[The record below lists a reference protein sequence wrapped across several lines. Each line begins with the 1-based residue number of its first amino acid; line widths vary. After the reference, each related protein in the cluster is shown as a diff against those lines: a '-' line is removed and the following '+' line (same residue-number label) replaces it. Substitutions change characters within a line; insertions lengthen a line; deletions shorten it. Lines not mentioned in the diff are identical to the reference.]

1 MEKDVFELEPSYLSS
16 QIRRTGELLRSGA
29 EERVTDYYRR
39 FDSVKDIY
47 QEFLHNLIVSDFD
60 SAMAFTTAK
69 EIFGSDAVR
78 FAAVDGTEY
87 ARQLHELVIFFGGAC
102 ASFGTIRFQKSGR
115 PIIEYSSRI
124 IEYGKGISSC
134 IPLHVSD
141 IPDVDKSPALAKSYD
156 DQAVFDNS
164 KIADW
169 IMAFSEFYL
178 GYRMII
184 DEKVQVLLMDRTLS
198 GEHSALLSDT
208 AKFGWVTKNSGLLGL
223 EVDGVTIDQYHLAF
237 GRGRVVNSTL
247 DLPPSR
253 GDYLR
258 HRLIYLLEE
267 SGGLS
272 LEEICSKLHIDDPKR
287 RNRIGRLL
295 DSGVRA
301 SVFKK
306 TASSYMLNEIYVGTW
321 DRLKKLV
328 VTIGDRLFMGQG
340 PDKTG
345 NPMLLKKRGGRSWL
359 TTVDLA
365 FLTLFCLYMIIEESW
380 KRRVLLIGL
389 TKDTSARDFMR
400 QVLTVCTMNK
410 VLNFDVT
417 LDKVREAPSTDRM
430 FLQSVSVFNHEK
442 MKIPWALIEYDS
454 AFKTIV
460 PYLEKSAKPMFVS
473 GATANRIVQME
484 RLFLKSYIQL
494 AQSGFDPKLRSN
506 VLLIDRLVYPEYDL
520 KEDTKI
526 RFRHEYG
533 STEEPV
539 TVLMFKRRE
548 EKNPVQNLVMTIL
561 ESMCDSSIPEM
572 FGHNKPLFIADNAA
586 KWNFR
591 EFKRIVDAT
600 QDWILN
606 SRDLRRFTFYMDTF
620 RERRARYEYTR
631 RTST

>member
-1 MEKDVFELEPSYLSS
+1 MGQSYLSS
-16 QIRRTGELLRSGA
+16 QIQRTGELLRSGA

-47 QEFLHNLIVSDFD
+47 GKFLHNLIVSDFD
-60 SAMAFTTAK
+60 STKAYSTATK
-69 EIFGSDAVR
+69 IFDTDTIR

-87 ARQLHELVIFFGGAC
+87 ARQLQELVIFFGGSC
-102 ASFGTIRFQKSGR
+102 ASLGTIKFNKSSS
-115 PIIEYSSRI
+115 PSIEYSSRI

-141 IPDVDKSPALAKSYD
+141 IPDIDKSPALSRSYD
-156 DQAVFDNS
+156 DQAVLDNS

-178 GYRMII
+178 AYRMII
-184 DEKVQVLLMDRTLS
+184 DEKVQLLLMDRTLS

-208 AKFGWVTKNSGLLGL
+208 AKFGGVEKNSGLVGL
-223 EVDGVTIDQYHLAF
+223 EVDGVQIDRYHLAF
-237 GRGRVVNSTL
+237 GRGRIVNSIL

-258 HRLIYLLEE
+258 HRIIYLLEE
-267 SGGLS
+267 NGQSS
-272 LEEICSKLHIDDPKR
+272 LQEICSKLLINDSKR
-287 RNRIGRLL
+287 MNRISGLL
-295 DSGVRA
+295 ESGVRA
-301 SVFKK
+301 HVFRKIG
-306 TASSYMLNEIYVGTW
+306 SDYILNDIYVGTW

-328 VTIGDRLFMGQG
+328 VTMGDRLFLARSS
-340 PDKTG
+340 KETG
-345 NPMLLKKRGGRSWL
+345 NPMLLKKRGGKAWI

-400 QVLTVCTMNK
+400 QVLTVCAING
-410 VLNFDVT
+410 VLDFD
-417 LDKVREAPSTDRM
+417 LDLKKVREAPSTDRM
-430 FLQSVSVFNHEK
+430 FLQSVSVFNHEM
-442 MKIPWALIEYDS
+442 MKVPWSLIEYDS

-460 PYLEKSAKPMFVS
+460 PHLEKPAKPMFVS

-494 AQSGFDPKLRSN
+494 AQSDFDPKLRSN

-520 KEDTKI
+520 KEDTKV
-526 RFRHEYG
+526 RFTHEYG

-539 TVLMFKRRE
+539 TVLVYKRQE
-548 EKNPVQNLVMTIL
+548 VENSIQNLVMMIL
-561 ESMCDSSIPEM
+561 ESMCDPSIPEM

-586 KWNFR
+586 KWSFR

-620 RERRARYEYTR
+620 RERRARYEHTR

>member
-1 MEKDVFELEPSYLSS
+1 MEPSYLSS
-16 QIRRTGELLRSGA
+16 QIRRTGDLLRSGA

-39 FDSVKDIY
+39 FESVKDIY
-47 QEFLHNLIVSDFD
+47 HKFLHNFIASNF
-60 SAMAFTTAK
+60 SGSKAYETAK
-69 EIFGSDAVR
+69 ELFGSDTIR

-87 ARQLHELVIFFGGAC
+87 ARQLQELVIFFGGSC
-102 ASFGTIRFQKSGR
+102 ASLGTIKFRKSSG
-115 PIIEYSSRI
+115 PIVEYSDRI

-141 IPDVDKSPALAKSYD
+141 IPDIDKSPALAKSHD

-178 GYRMII
+178 AYRMIT
-184 DEKVQVLLMDRTLS
+184 DEKVHVLLMDRTLS

-208 AKFGWVTKNSGLLGL
+208 AKFGGVEKNSGLLGFDL
-223 EVDGVTIDQYHLAF
+223 DGVQIDRYHLAF
-237 GRGRVVNSTL
+237 GRGRVANSVL

-258 HRLIYLLEE
+258 HRLMYLLEIHGE
-267 SGGLS
+267 LS
-272 LEEICSKLHIDDPKR
+272 LEQICSRLHIDDPKR
-287 RNRIGRLL
+287 KSRVGALL

-301 SVFKK
+301 DVIERTSGG
-306 TASSYMLNEIYVGTW
+306 YMLNERYVGTW
-321 DRLKKLV
+321 NCLKKLV
-328 VTIGDRLFMGQG
+328 VKIGDRLFLGQG
-340 PDKTG
+340 AEDTG
-345 NPMLLKKRGGRSWL
+345 NPMLLKKKTGRAWL

-380 KRRVLLIGL
+380 KQRVLLIGL

-400 QVLTVCTMNK
+400 QVLTVCTMNN
-410 VLNFDVT
+410 VLDFDVN
-417 LDKVREAPSTDRM
+417 LDRVREAPSTDRM
-430 FLQSVSVFNHEK
+430 FLQSVSVSNHEV
-442 MKIPWALIEYDS
+442 ITVPWALIEYDS

-460 PYLEKSAKPMFVS
+460 PYLEETVKPMFVS

-494 AQSGFDPKLRSN
+494 SQSDFDPKLRSN
-506 VLLIDRLVYPEYDL
+506 VLLIDRLVYPDYDL
-520 KEDTKI
+520 REETSI
-526 RFRHEYG
+526 QFRHEYG

-539 TVLMFKRRE
+539 TVLMYKRRDVE
-548 EKNPVQNLVMTIL
+548 NPIQNLVMTIL
-561 ESMCDSSIPEM
+561 NSMCDRSIPEM

-586 KWNFR
+586 KWSFR

-606 SRDLRRFTFYMDTF
+606 SRNLRKFTFYMDTF

-631 RTST
+631 RRSA

>member
-1 MEKDVFELEPSYLSS
+1 MSF

-39 FDSVKDIY
+39 FDSVKDVY
-47 QEFLHNLIVSDFD
+47 QEFLCNLIVSDFD
-60 SAMAFTTAK
+60 YARAYATAN
-69 EIFGSDAVR
+69 EIFSSDTIR

-87 ARQLHELVIFFGGAC
+87 ARQLHELVIFFGGAY
-102 ASFGTIRFQKSGR
+102 ASLGTIRFNKSGK
-115 PIIEYSSRI
+115 PTVEYSDRI

-141 IPDVDKSPALAKSYD
+141 IPDIDRSPALAKSHN

-169 IMAFSEFYL
+169 IMAFSEFYIA
-178 GYRMII
+178 YRMII
-184 DEKVQVLLMDRTLS
+184 DEGVQLLLMDRTLS

-208 AKFGWVTKNSGLLGL
+208 AKLKWIEDNDGLLGL
-223 EVDGVTIDQYHLAF
+223 EVDGVRIDRYHLAF
-237 GRGRVVNSTL
+237 GRGRVVNPSL

-258 HRLIYLLEE
+258 HRLMYLLEKNGE
-267 SGGLS
+267 LS
-272 LEEICSKLHIDDPKR
+272 LKEICSKLHIDDPKR
-287 RNRIGRLL
+287 RNRVGRLL
-295 DSGVRA
+295 DSGASA
-301 SVFKK
+301 SVFRK
-306 TASSYMLNEIYVGTW
+306 TASGYTLDKKYRGTW

-328 VTIGDRLFMGQG
+328 VSIGDRLFMSRGLE
-340 PDKTG
+340 KTG
-345 NPMLLKKRGGRSWL
+345 NPMLLEKRDRRAWL

-400 QVLTVCTMNK
+400 QVLTVCSINK
-410 VLNFDVT
+410 VLDFDVG
-417 LDKVREAPSTDRM
+417 LDRVREAPSTDRM
-430 FLQSVSVFNHEK
+430 FLQSVSVFNHEV
-442 MKIPWALIEYDS
+442 MKVPWALTEYDS

-460 PYLEKSAKPMFVS
+460 PYLEKPVKPMFVS

-494 AQSGFDPKLRSN
+494 AQSSFDPKLRSN

-520 KEDTKI
+520 RADT
-526 RFRHEYG
+526 RVQFRHEYG
-533 STEEPV
+533 STDEPV
-539 TVLMFKRRE
+539 TILLFKRKE
-548 EKNPVQNLVMTIL
+548 VDNLVQNLVLTVL
-561 ESMCDSSIPEM
+561 ESMCDPSIPEM
-572 FGHNKPLFIADNAA
+572 FGHNKPLFIADNVA

-631 RTST
+631 RATT